1 MDSIEDILE
10 TSPLFK
16 TLTRDEQEGLVDRI
30 LQLMAKPPENSHGAT
45 LE

>member
-16 TLTRDEQEGLVDRI
+16 TLTHDEQEGLVERI
-30 LQLMAKPPENSHGAT
+30 RCLIVKPPENDSGAT